1 MADRAK
7 KITEL
12 PTLTAVSGDDLTIVV
27 DAPSSNAV
35 TKSVTIASLLGAN
48 SANIYASHLRQAV
61 PALANSA
68 GTKGQITF
76 SASHVYICV
85 ANNTWVRAAI
95 STF

>member
-12 PTLTAVSGDDLTIVV
+12 PTLATVSGDDLTVIV
-27 DAPSSNAV
+27 DAPSGNAV

-48 SANIYASHLRQAV
+48 SANIYTSHLRENV
-61 PALANSA
+61 PSYANSA

-76 SASHVYICV
+76 SSSHVYICV
-85 ANNTWVRAAI
+85 ANNTWVRAAL

>member
-35 TKSVTIASLLGAN
+35 TKSVTIGAN
-48 SANIYASHLRQAV
+48 SANIYASHVREAV

-76 SASHVYICV
+76 SSSHIYLCV